1 MRQESYSRGYL
12 SRFTAITVS
21 MIPAPEVCRS
31 ARVARDPRFDGR
43 FIVAVLT
50 TGIYC
55 RPICPA
61 RTPAEANVRYFPTPA
76 SAQDAGYRPCL
87 RCRPETA
94 RRLPEW
100 TLGSQTVIRALRL
113 IDAGFLDEC
122 SVAELAA
129 ALNVSV
135 RHLDRLFDEQLQTT
149 PKSLAMMRRIHLAK
163 RLIDG
168 SNLAFSRVALQ
179 SGYGSV
185 RRFND
190 EVRSTFGRSP
200 RELRKA
206 RKAGSQE
213 DRLLLQL
220 PVREP
225 YNRDWVFGFLEKRA
239 LPGIEE
245 VRGLCYR
252 RCLSPSAPQPAWL
265 TVHWHGSGLQLEVP
279 SSAAGDFAALLHR
292 VRRVFDL
299 DADPEVIDARIA
311 EDAVLRGMVAEH
323 PGLRV
328 PGAWD
333 GFETAVRAIL
343 GQQVSVARATELAVR
358 LCQQYGGGGFPEP
371 AALVD
376 ADIASIGMPG
386 ARAEA
391 IRRLAA
397 GVLSGELQL
406 DDGAD
411 FDTLAQN
418 LQNIRGIGAWTA
430 GYVGMRVAKNPD
442 AFPESDWV
450 VLKAL
455 AATPAAARRHARQW
469 QPWRSYG
476 VMYLWKQAELSRQ
489 AGTWPPAVKTLK
501 ARNKRS

>member
-1 MRQESYSRGYL
+1 L
-12 SRFTAITVS
+12 
-21 MIPAPEVCRS
+21 
-31 ARVARDPRFDGR
+31 ARDPRFDGR
-43 FIVAVLT
+43 FIVAVIT
-50 TGIYC
+50 TGIFC

-87 RCRPETA
+87 RCRPESA

-100 TLGSQTVIRALRL
+100 TLGSHTVIRAMRL
-113 IDAGFLDEC
+113 IDAGFLDERP
-122 SVAELAA
+122 VAELAA
-129 ALNVSV
+129 AVNVST
-135 RHLDRLFDEQLQTT
+135 RHLDRLFREQLQTT
-149 PKSLAMMRRIHLAK
+149 PKSLAMMRRVQLAK

-168 SNLAFSRVALQ
+168 SNLAFSKVALQ

-200 RELRKA
+200 RQLRER
-206 RKAGSQE
+206 RKGGAE
-213 DRLLLQL
+213 EERLVLQL

-245 VRGLCYR
+245 VSGLCYR
-252 RCLSPSAPQPAWL
+252 RCLTPQASEPAWL
-265 TVHWHGSGLQLEVP
+265 TVRWQDSGLELEVP
-279 SSAAGDFAALLHR
+279 FSVAGDFAQLLRR
-292 VRRVFDL
+292 VRRIFDL

-311 EDAVLRGMVAEH
+311 EDPLLTDLLARH
-323 PGLRV
+323 RGLRV

-333 GFETAVRAIL
+333 GFETTVRAIL
-343 GQQVSVARATELAVR
+343 GQQVSVARATELAAR
-358 LCQQYGGGGFPEP
+358 LCQQFGGGDFPGA
-371 AALVD
+371 AALEQ
-376 ADIASIGMPG
+376 ADIAAIGMPG

-391 IRRLAA
+391 IRQLAA
-397 GVLSGELQL
+397 GVRSGQLQL

-411 FDTLAQN
+411 FEALARS

-455 AATPAAARRHARQW
+455 TATPAAARRHARQW
-469 QPWRSYG
+469 QPWRAYG
-476 VMYLWKQAELSRQ
+476 VMYLWKMAELARQ
-489 AGTWPPAVKTLK
+489 AGSWPPA
-501 ARNKRS
+501 AAHSNRS